1 MKRLYGVL
9 LLVLAALMFFSC
21 KREPAFEP
29 DPILTETTV
38 GVYGLSGANHVY
50 KPLECQ
56 LSRTYDANG
65 ALTLRIL
72 SREDG
77 SVCQVSPIQ
86 ADAAKG
92 EHFEVKVLCKTAE
105 KTLSESTLEVEVL
118 EVGKELLWL
127 KAREGTV
134 RMVVK
139 K

>member
-38 GVYGLSGANHVY
+38 GVYGLSGADHVY
-50 KPLECQ
+50 KPLKCQ

-72 SREDG
+72 SRKDG

-86 ADAAKG
+86 G
-92 EHFEVKVLCKTAE
+92 FC
-105 KTLSESTLEVEVL
+105 
-118 EVGKELLWL
+118 
-127 KAREGTV
+127 AR
-134 RMVVK
+134 RRK
-139 K
+139 KPSPRAPWKWKCWKWGRNSSGSRPGRER